1 MKLVHLSDLHL
12 GKRVN
17 EFSML
22 EDQKHILWEILRIIG
37 REKPEGVII
46 AGDVYDKA
54 VPPAEAVALLDEFL
68 VRLAGMKTEVFIISG
83 NHDSA
88 ERIAFGSRLIRESG
102 VHLSPVFSGEIE
114 PCTLTDEYG
123 EVQIRMLPFIKPADV
138 RHAFPEEE
146 IADYT
151 DAVRTVI
158 RHMNPDPSVRN
169 ILVAHQFVTGA
180 ARSDSEDVS
189 VGGMDNVDASVFEP
203 FDYVAL
209 GHIHG
214 PQRIGRETVRYCG
227 TPLKYSFSER
237 NHVKS
242 VTVVTLGE
250 KGRTEIRTVPLIP
263 LHDMREIRGTYEELT
278 LRKNWEGTAT
288 DDYLHVIL
296 TDENDVPDAM
306 ARLRVIYPNIM
317 KVDYDN
323 QRTRTA
329 SLTGLAEEAERKS
342 EMELF
347 EEFYAGQNGQPLSGE
362 QRSFAK
368 ALLEKLK
375 EERA

>member
-37 REKPEGVII
+37 QEKPEGVII

-102 VHLSPVFSGEIE
+102 VHLSPVFSGKIE

-146 IADYT
+146 IGDYT

-169 ILVAHQFVTGA
+169 VLVAHQFVTGA

-189 VGGMDNVDASVFEP
+189 LGGMDNVDESVFEP

-362 QRSFAK
+362 QRSFAE

>member
-37 REKPEGVII
+37 REKPDGVII

-68 VRLAGMKTEVFIISG
+68 VRLAGMRTEVFIISG

-102 VHLSPVFSGEIE
+102 VHLSPVFSGKIE

-169 ILVAHQFVTGA
+169 VLVAHQFVTGA

-214 PQRIGRETVRYCG
+214 PQRIGRDTVRYCG

-329 SLTGLAEEAERKS
+329 SLTGLAEETERKS

-362 QRSFAK
+362 QRSFAE